1 METETIL
8 ILDFGSQYTQLIARR
23 IRENNVYSEI
33 VPYRITPA
41 EVNAFRPK
49 GIILSGG
56 PASAYTANAPVCH
69 KEIISM
75 DIPILGICYGMQI
88 GCRILGSQV
97 IPSDK
102 REYGKTICR
111 IHDNTNLFHSLKDE
125 IVVWMSHGDQITN
138 LSDQFKPLAS
148 TANSP
153 YAAVKHASS
162 NFYGIQ
168 FHPEVTHTIDGC
180 KILHNFLYK
189 ICNCSGTWKTGSFIN
204 ESIIRIKEQVKD
216 KRVVCALS
224 GGVDSTVTAA
234 IINKA
239 INKRLSCI
247 FVDTGLL
254 RKNEANSIAKTFKEN
269 FDIDF
274 HFIEAKDRFLNNL
287 SGITDPEKKRKII
300 GHEFIAI
307 FTEEAKRIKGVEFL
321 AQGTLYPDVIESVS
335 AHGGPTSSIKSH
347 HNVGGL
353 PKELGLKLVEP
364 LRCLFKDEVRRLGEE
379 LGLPDEI
386 IWQHP
391 FPGPGLAVRI
401 IGEVTDS
408 GLEILR
414 NADKIVIDELKES
427 GLYKKISQA
436 FAVLIPLGSVGVMG
450 DERSYE
456 NVIAIRAVET
466 TDFMTADWT
475 ELPYN
480 VLRTISSRIINEVK
494 GVNRVTYDVSSK
506 PPSTIEWE

>member
-1 METETIL
+1 MNYETIL

-23 IRENNVYSEI
+23 IRENKVYSEI
-33 VPYRITPA
+33 VSCMITPD
-41 EVNAFRPK
+41 EINKINPM
-49 GIILSGG
+49 GIVLSGG
-56 PASAYTANAPVCH
+56 PASVYSENAPICN
-69 KEIISM
+69 KEILQM

-88 GCRILGSQV
+88 GCQFLGSDV
-97 IPSDK
+97 TPSEK
-102 REYGKTICR
+102 REYGKTACKIN
-111 IHDNTNLFHSLKDE
+111 DNTNLFQSLENE
-125 IVVWMSHGDQITN
+125 ITVWMSHGDQI
-138 LSDQFKPLAS
+138 SDLPEQFFSLAS

-153 YAAVKHASS
+153 FAAIKHKKS
-162 NFYGIQ
+162 NFYGLQ
-168 FHPEVTHTIDGC
+168 FHPEVTHTPDGQ

-189 ICNCSGTWKTGSFIN
+189 ICGCSGDWKTGSFIK
-204 ESIIRIKEQVKD
+204 ESVDLIKKQAGD
-216 KRVVCALS
+216 KRVICALS
-224 GGVDSTVTAA
+224 GGVDSSVAAA

-239 INKRLSCI
+239 IGRNLSCI

-254 RKNEANSIAKTFKEN
+254 RMDEAKYIIKTFKDN

-274 HFIEAKDRFLNNL
+274 HFVDAKERFLTKL
-287 SGITDPEKKRKII
+287 KGVLDPEEKRKII

-307 FTEEAKRIKGVEFL
+307 FTEESKRIKGVEFL
-321 AQGTLYPDVIESVS
+321 AQGTLYPDVIESIP
-335 AHGGPTSSIKSH
+335 AHGGPTASIKSH

-353 PKELGLKLVEP
+353 PDEMGLELIEP
-364 LRCLFKDEVRRLGEE
+364 LRLMFKDEVRE
-379 LGLPDEI
+379 LGHELGIPDEI

-391 FPGPGLAVRI
+391 FPGPGLAIRI
-401 IGEVTDS
+401 IGDITFERLEV
-408 GLEILR
+408 LR
-414 NADKIVIDELKES
+414 NADKIVIDELKRS
-427 GLYKKISQA
+427 NLYRKISQA

-475 ELPYN
+475 ELPYE